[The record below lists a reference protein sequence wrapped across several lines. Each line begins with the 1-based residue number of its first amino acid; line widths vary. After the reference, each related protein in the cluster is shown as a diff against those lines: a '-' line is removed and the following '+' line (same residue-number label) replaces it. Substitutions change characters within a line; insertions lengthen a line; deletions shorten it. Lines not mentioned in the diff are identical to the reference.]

1 MSKSIIHSFGVI
13 ATLALL
19 VCVMGCASDKPKPAP
34 APAAAAPTPPPVPVS
49 LNKIKSE
56 ILDAKAQVDSTSNS
70 LVALQNSS
78 TADAQGNYNRFS
90 EEYLKMKSK
99 G

>member
-13 ATLALL
+13 ATLAVL

-99 G
+99 